1 VTRTH
6 RIALLLAGS
15 ALIAGAQAA
24 SADVRISIG
33 GGIRFGGAPVRAHW
47 VQRHVH
53 RPAVHIGGS
62 IWIGGGGYYQP
73 FAQPPPPPPP
83 PMACN
88 CEQPQTYYPI
98 APAPVGYATVAA
110 PASAAEPLSRFG
122 IGVFMGGV
130 SVDGEHE
137 GKDAGLVGQFRLTRG
152 LILEGEVA
160 KNELADGARVD
171 RRIMAGLQLELRPQR
186 RMTPYLAAAVGTTQ
200 VEIGDSWQD
209 NQGLAEVGAGLR
221 YRLSER
227 FALFGD
233 IRVGQRQLADQAATP
248 VPVDSNMARVMPAA
262 DENYSRVRLGG
273 MLTF

>member
-1 VTRTH
+1 MTRTH

-24 SADVRISIG
+24 SADVHISVG
-33 GGIRFGGAPVRAHW
+33 GGVRFGRGPVRAHW
-47 VQRHVH
+47 VHRHVH
-53 RPAVHIGGS
+53 RPVVHIGGS
-62 IWIGGGGYYQP
+62 IWIGGSYQQP

-83 PMACN
+83 APSCN
-88 CEQPQTYYPI
+88 CEQPAYYPI

-110 PASAAEPLSRFG
+110 PAPAAAPLSRFG

-137 GKDAGLVGQFRLTRG
+137 GKDAGLVGQFRLSRG
-152 LILEGEVA
+152 LILEGEIA

-171 RRIMAGLQLELRPQR
+171 RRIMAGLQLELRPHR
-186 RMTPYLAAAVGTTQ
+186 RMTPYLAAAVGTSQ
-200 VEIGDSWQD
+200 VEVGETWQD
-209 NQGLAEVGAGLR
+209 NQGLAEIGAGLR

-233 IRVGQRQLADQAATP
+233 VRVGQRQLAEEDKVAPLDNNLSRAI
-248 VPVDSNMARVMPAA
+248 PAA

>member
-1 VTRTH
+1 MTRTH

-24 SADVRISIG
+24 SADVHIRVG
-33 GGIRFGGAPVRAHW
+33 GGIRFGGGPIRAHW
-47 VQRHVH
+47 VHRHT
-53 RPAVHIGGS
+53 PGVHIGGS
-62 IWIGGGGYYQP
+62 IWIGGSYYQP

-83 PMACN
+83 PMSCN

-98 APAPVGYATVAA
+98 APAPVGYATVVA
-110 PASAAEPLSRFG
+110 PAPAPEPLPRFG

-200 VEIGDSWQD
+200 VEVGDTWQD
-209 NQGLAEVGAGLR
+209 HQGLAEIGAGLR

-233 IRVGQRQLADQAATP
+233 IRVGQRQLADQEPTATP
-248 VPVDSNMARVMPAA
+248 IDTNMARAIPAA